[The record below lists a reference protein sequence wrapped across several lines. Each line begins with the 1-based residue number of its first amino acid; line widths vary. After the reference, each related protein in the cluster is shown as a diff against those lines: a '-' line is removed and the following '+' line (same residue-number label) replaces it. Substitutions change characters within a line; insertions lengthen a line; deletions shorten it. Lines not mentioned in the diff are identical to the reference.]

1 MEASGN
7 YTLPNGG
14 KFATDAKWKDVY
26 PDFKMVDQ
34 NATEQA
40 TLANFMSE
48 SDILTSGY
56 HAVNDSVLIRS
67 HEYWYSDCQFCYRP
81 R

>member
-7 YTLPNGG
+7 YTLPNGD
-14 KFATDAKWKDVY
+14 KLTCDAKWKDIY

-40 TLANFMSE
+40 TLANFMST
-48 SDILTSGY
+48 STCFPIHDMLLTPLEVSMITGVC
-56 HAVNDSVLIRS
+56 ADK
-67 HEYWYSDCQFCYRP
+67 Q
-81 R
+81 